1 MIVVDASAALLAL
14 LNDGEARRAL
24 SNDALV
30 APHLIDVEVTN
41 ALRRQV
47 RTGVLEP
54 AAAEEC
60 LATWQLLG
68 LERVAVTHLL
78 GRMWELR
85 DNVTPYD
92 AAYVAVAEELDLALL
107 TGDARVA
114 NAPGPRCTTVVVR
127 T

>member
-14 LNDGEARRAL
+14 LNDGEARRVL
-24 SNDALV
+24 SDDALV
-30 APHLIDVEVTN
+30 APHLIDVEAAN

-60 LATWQLLG
+60 LTTWQLLG

-85 DNVTPYD
+85 DVTSFD
-92 AAYVAVAEELDLALL
+92 AAYVAVAEAFNVALL

-114 NAPGPRCTTVVVR
+114 NAPGPRCTSVVVR

>member
-1 MIVVDASAALLAL
+1 M
-14 LNDGEARRAL
+14 
-24 SNDALV
+24 
-30 APHLIDVEVTN
+30 
-41 ALRRQV
+41 
-47 RTGVLEP
+47 
-54 AAAEEC
+54 
-60 LATWQLLG
+60 
-68 LERVAVTHLL
+68 THLL

-114 NAPGPRCTTVVVR
+114 NAPGPRCTTMVVR

>member
-14 LNDGEARRAL
+14 LNAGEARRAL

-30 APHLIDVEVTN
+30 APHLIDVEVTSG
-41 ALRRQV
+41 LRRQV
-47 RTGVLEP
+47 RSGVLEP

-60 LATWQLLG
+60 LATWQVLG
-68 LERVAVTHLL
+68 LERVAVTPLL

-92 AAYVAVAEELDLALL
+92 AAYVAVAEALDVALL

>member
-14 LNDGEARRAL
+14 LNDGDARRAL
-24 SNDALV
+24 SNESLI
-30 APHLIDVEVTN
+30 APHLIDVEVTS

-47 RTGVLEP
+47 RAGVLEP
-54 AAAEEC
+54 AAAAEC

-92 AAYVAVAEELDLALL
+92 AAYVAVAEELDLALI

-114 NAPGPRCTTVVVR
+114 NAPGPRCTTMVVR

>member
-14 LNDGEARRAL
+14 FNDGEARRAL
-24 SNDALV
+24 SDDALV
-30 APHLIDVEVTN
+30 APHLIDVEITN

-47 RTGVLEP
+47 RTGVLEQ

-85 DNVTPYD
+85 DNVTSYD
-92 AAYVAVAEELDLALL
+92 AAYVAVAEALDVALL

-114 NAPGPRCTTVVVR
+114 NAPGPRCTTMVVR

>member
-1 MIVVDASAALLAL
+1 VIVVDASAALLAL
-14 LNDGEARRAL
+14 LNAGEARRAL
-24 SNDALV
+24 SNDTLI
-30 APHLIDVEVTN
+30 APHLIDVEVTS

-47 RTGVLEP
+47 RTGVLEA

-60 LATWQLLG
+60 LGAWQVLG

-114 NAPGPRCTTVVVR
+114 NAPGPRCTTMVVR

>member
-1 MIVVDASAALLAL
+1 VIVVDASAGLLAL

-24 SNDALV
+24 SNDTLI
-30 APHLIDVEVTN
+30 APHLIDVEVTS

-47 RTGVLEP
+47 RTGVLES
-54 AAAEEC
+54 AAGEEC
-60 LATWQLLG
+60 LASWQLLG

-92 AAYVAVAEELDLALL
+92 AAYVAVAEALDLTLL
-107 TGDARVA
+107 TGDTRVA
-114 NAPGPRCTTVVVR
+114 SAPGPRCTTTVVR